1 MQVAHHLDREEDD
14 LAVGIV
20 IGCRQT
26 VVLAQGICF
35 ELEMLV
41 HHLLPFAVLQTVGVL
56 VEHLRSAA
64 AVVFAYEV
72 QDACRFISLRFAEL
86 LGAPVAGVAG
96 DAVYIVFARIP
107 SHVHKLADRIF
118 HRLEVAHVENP
129 ESVDAV
135 LIGKR
140 QLLPRVLHRGN
151 IEHLRVSWRT
161 HVIYV
166 IVQSPTALVLSF
178 LGIRHTAYV
187 APVVI
192 AEQQGYVI
200 RHLHALVVVIQYLF
214 I

>member
-64 AVVFAYEV
+64 AVVLADEV
-72 QDACRFISLRFAEL
+72 KNAGCFIGLRFTKL
-86 LGAPVAGVAG
+86 LCAPVAGMTG
-96 DAVYIVFARIP
+96 DVVYIVFTWIP

-118 HRLEVAHVENP
+118 HRFEVAHIENP
-129 ESVDAV
+129 ETVDAILV
-135 LIGKR
+135 SKC
-140 QLLPRVLHRGN
+140 QLLPRILYRSY
-151 IEHLRVSWRT
+151 IEHL
-161 HVIYV
+161 
-166 IVQSPTALVLSF
+166 
-178 LGIRHTAYV
+178 
-187 APVVI
+187 
-192 AEQQGYVI
+192 
-200 RHLHALVVVIQYLF
+200 
-214 I
+214 